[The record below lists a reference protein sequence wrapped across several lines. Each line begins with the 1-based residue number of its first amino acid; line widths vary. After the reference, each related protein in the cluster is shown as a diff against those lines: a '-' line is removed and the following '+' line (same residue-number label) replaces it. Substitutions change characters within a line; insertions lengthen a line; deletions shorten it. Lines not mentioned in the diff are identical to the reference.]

1 MPILWSALRIENGGA
16 VELPATAARQGV
28 AEPDAVLVVGPS
40 WVGDM
45 VMAQSLFIA
54 LKKRYPESVID
65 VLAPA
70 WVLPLL
76 ARMPQ
81 VRQGIENPFK
91 HGELDLRGRW
101 RLGRSLRGAYSR
113 AFVLPNSF
121 KSALV
126 PFWAS
131 IKQRVGYRGELRY
144 GLLTEPR
151 KLDKNQLVRTVERFV
166 ALSGPVGEPL
176 ENCDY
181 PNLVIE
187 PVSQQQS
194 LKKFGLTATGKPV
207 LALCPGAEYGP
218 AKCWPADHFAAV
230 ARDKLAQGWQVW
242 IFGSAADE
250 AIGSQINHLTGEACQ
265 NLAGTTTLAE
275 ACDLLATAD
284 AVVTNDSGL
293 MHVAAALQS
302 RVFCLYGSSDPGFTP
317 PLSDHAT
324 VFNLNLD
331 CSPCFERV
339 CPLGH
344 FKCLTELL
352 PDTVSAAIG

>member
-1 MPILWSALRIENGGA
+1 MSLLRCALRVENGGA
-16 VELPATAARQGV
+16 LELPAAV
-28 AEPDAVLVVGPS
+28 AQQRVADPNAVLIVGPS

-45 VMAQSLFIA
+45 VMAQSFFIA
-54 LKKRYPESVID
+54 LKKRNPETVID

-126 PFWAS
+126 PFWAG
-131 IKQRVGYRGELRY
+131 IKQRIGYRGELRY

-151 KLDKNQLVRTVERFV
+151 ELDKSQLVRTVERFV
-166 ALSGPVGEPL
+166 ALAGSDGEPL

-181 PNLVIE
+181 PKLVIE
-187 PVSQQQS
+187 PLSQQRS
-194 LKKFGLTATGKPV
+194 LDKFGLAVTEQSV

-242 IFGSAADE
+242 IFGSASDQ
-250 AIGSQINHLTGEACQ
+250 AIGNQINQLTDDACQ
-265 NLAGTTTLAE
+265 NLAGKTTLAE

-293 MHVAAALQS
+293 MHVAAALQR

-317 PLSDHAT
+317 PLSDQAT
-324 VFNLNLD
+324 IFSLNLE

-344 FKCLTELL
+344 FKCLAELL
-352 PDTVSAAIG
+352 PDAVSAAIG